1 MVSRSIWHL
10 MVLVV
15 LVLVVWAFI
24 AVFGRILNRAGYSR
38 WWLLT
43 VVVPLL
49 NLIMLWVFAF
59 ASWPVT
65 RASWANLNLR
75 RVRRGLPGI
84 GMGQTPCTR

>member
-1 MVSRSIWHL
+1 MFSFSMWHL
-10 MVLVV
+10 IALVV
-15 LVLVVWAFI
+15 LVLIVWAFV

-43 VVVPLL
+43 IVVPLL

-65 RASWANLNLR
+65 RS
-75 RVRRGLPGI
+75 RG
-84 GMGQTPCTR
+84 QA

>member
-1 MVSRSIWHL
+1 MFSFSMWHL
-10 MVLVV
+10 IALVV
-15 LVLVVWAFI
+15 LVLMVWAFV

-43 VVVPLL
+43 IVVPLL

-65 RASWANLNLR
+65 RS
-75 RVRRGLPGI
+75 RG
-84 GMGQTPCTR
+84 QA